1 MGPNATL
8 LTPSGKYL
16 SQLATHS
23 SILVMPILSHVLL
36 GSYIGDVD
44 EGDVSVTALVEG
56 WTADAG
62 ADADNA
68 SRSNPVETTEVE
80 GR

>member
-1 MGPNATL
+1 
-8 LTPSGKYL
+8 
-16 SQLATHS
+16 
-23 SILVMPILSHVLL
+23 MPILSHVLL

-80 GR
+80 GK